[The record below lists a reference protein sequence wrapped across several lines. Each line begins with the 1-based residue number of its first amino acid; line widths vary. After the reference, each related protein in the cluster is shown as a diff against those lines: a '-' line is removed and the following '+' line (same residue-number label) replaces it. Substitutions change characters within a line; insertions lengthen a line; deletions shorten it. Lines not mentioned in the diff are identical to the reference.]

1 MKLQQWFSTQICI
14 FVFLN
19 RVSVNARNWLICRSF
34 SFILSILTLLFTKV
48 SASLHYH
55 YYLFIYLYVCSV
67 SLSLLRS
74 LVFVSCVYSE
84 SALLLCRSWTSWTSW
99 QETSMWASAMPREC
113 SRVRNKTDFN
123 VFDRFLVYKTVL
135 HLWGE
140 SQVSQQLPGSV
151 WVHVTGSE
159 SHHEIN
165 LSLLSVWLSFQS
177 ERESGDRNFA
187 IGYYLKEKKV
197 RLDAADNWAGIFLFK
212 RKFFFLLWTHYICDF
227 ILSFCI
233 LNFIFGISA

>member
-1 MKLQQWFSTQICI
+1 M
-14 FVFLN
+14 
-19 RVSVNARNWLICRSF
+19 
-34 SFILSILTLLFTKV
+34 
-48 SASLHYH
+48 
-55 YYLFIYLYVCSV
+55 

-74 LVFVSCVYSE
+74 LVFVLRVYSE

-113 SRVRNKTDFN
+113 SRVRNKTDFPCLDEMKHFN

-135 HLWGE
+135 HLWGG

-165 LSLLSVWLSFQS
+165 LSPLSVWLSFQS

-197 RLDAADNWAGIFLFK
+197 RLDAADNWDGILLFK
-212 RKFFFLLWTHYICDF
+212 RKLYFLLWTHYICDF